1 VRGPR
6 RRRRTRRRRLALG
19 LRLIRDGEPIADQD
33 NVSAQPVSFGGA
45 AAPLEIKDDGGTT
58 LLAALTK
65 AGGRVLDLASARSA

>member
-1 VRGPR
+1 MAPGVGVEPGGDVW
-6 RRRRTRRRRLALG
+6 LWDSV
-19 LRLIRDGEPIADQD
+19 LIRDGEPIADQD